1 MSFRYSRSRTNQLTK
16 TTLILC
22 ILLVLL
28 GCCNGARTTN
38 VFKTSSPPKQ
48 TNEVSS
54 PRHHHHHHQV
64 QDHKS
69 VQFLGSMPRQF
80 PVPASGPSRKHND
93 IGLASTSTTR
103 SSP

>member
-1 MSFRYSRSRTNQLTK
+1 MSSRNCRSRTNKLTK
-16 TTLILC
+16 TTIILC
-22 ILLVLL
+22 ILLVFFS
-28 GCCNGARTTN
+28 CCNGARTMN

-48 TNEVSS
+48 TNVVSS
-54 PRHHHHHHQV
+54 PHHHNRQV
-64 QDHKS
+64 QDHKG

-93 IGLASTSTTR
+93 IGLASTTTTR

>member
-1 MSFRYSRSRTNQLTK
+1 MSSRNCRSRTNQLAK
-16 TTLILC
+16 TIFILVV
-22 ILLVLL
+22 LLFFL

-38 VFKTSSPPKQ
+38 MFTRSPPKQ
-48 TNEVSS
+48 TNEVS
-54 PRHHHHHHQV
+54 PPHHHHHDHQV
-64 QDHKS
+64 QNHKS

-93 IGLASTSTTR
+93 IGLASTTTTR